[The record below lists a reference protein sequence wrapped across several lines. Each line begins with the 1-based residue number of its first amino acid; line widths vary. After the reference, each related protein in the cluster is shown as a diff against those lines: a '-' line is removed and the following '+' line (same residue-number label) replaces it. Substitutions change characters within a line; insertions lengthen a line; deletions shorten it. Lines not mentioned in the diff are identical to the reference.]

1 MLEQKKAKREK
12 ERERKIKLKCLNAI
26 RFESIIFEKIN
37 QEIDGKNDGFFCAL
51 FRLSGF
57 VREHSKHM
65 IDVFGDSFESDCI
78 VRSMRCEMAD
88 GCGPIRD
95 R

>member
-1 MLEQKKAKREK
+1 M
-12 ERERKIKLKCLNAI
+12 
-26 RFESIIFEKIN
+26 N
-37 QEIDGKNDGFFCAL
+37 QEIDGKNDVFFGAL